1 VTETAGPDAV
11 LFDLD
16 GTLVDS
22 ERDNVESV
30 VLAARKYGVE
40 LNEAERLFIVGHSW
54 NEIHATITSD
64 HGLHIGLHE
73 MIAAAVFEKQALV
86 ARSGFRVLPG
96 AVELVTRLAGRCK
109 LAVVTGASRTEAEDA
124 LAGIGVRHFFAAVV
138 AAEDYVRGKPAP
150 DPYAQGLAALAAK
163 ASRSLAIEDAT
174 PGILSARAAGMRVI
188 AVRAGNFVGYDLTPA
203 DVVVDT
209 LDDVTDALCAKLL
222 A

>member
-1 VTETAGPDAV
+1 V

-22 ERDNVESV
+22 ERENVESV
-30 VLAARKYGVE
+30 VLAARRYGAE
-40 LNEAERLFIVGHSW
+40 LSEEERLFVVGHSW
-54 NEIHATITSD
+54 NEIHTTITRN
-64 HGLHIGLHE
+64 HGLHVGLHE
-73 MIAAAVFEKQALV
+73 MIAAAVYEKQALV
-86 ARSGFRVLPG
+86 ARNGFRVLPG
-96 AVELVTRLAGRCK
+96 AIALVTRLAERCK

-124 LAGIGVRHFFAAVV
+124 LAGIGVRHFFGTVI

-150 DPYAQGLAALAAK
+150 DPYAQALVALGADPR
-163 ASRSLAIEDAT
+163 RSLAIEDAT
-174 PGILSARAAGMRVI
+174 PGIHSARAAGMRVI
-188 AVRAGNFVGYDLTPA
+188 AVRAGNFVGYDLSPA

>member
-1 VTETAGPDAV
+1 VTQTPAPDAV

-22 ERDNVESV
+22 ERENTESV
-30 VLAARKYGVE
+30 VLAARRMGVE
-40 LNEAERLFIVGHSW
+40 LNEEERLFVVGHSW
-54 NEIHATITSD
+54 NEIHATITRN

-73 MIAAAVFEKQALV
+73 MIAAAVYEKQALV

-96 AVELVTRLAGRCK
+96 AVELVTRLAGRSK
-109 LAVVTGASRTEAEDA
+109 LAVVTGASRSEAEDA
-124 LAGIGVRHFFAAVV
+124 LAGIGVRHFFTAVI

-150 DPYAQGLAALAAK
+150 DPYAQGLAALGANPK
-163 ASRSLAIEDAT
+163 RCLAIEDAT

-203 DVVVDT
+203 DVVVET